1 MPRLLP
7 PTLPP
12 PKELLAAAVRAVR
25 RILREHFPG
34 TAAELAYYGLLST
47 VPCIAAFVGILGLL
61 GSDPET
67 TEAITK
73 IVREGASTEAGEAAR
88 DAARHVLD
96 RDGAAGVALGAGLVT
111 TLWVAS
117 IYLAAF
123 RRAVHR
129 VHGKDP
135 GSAWRA
141 RPLQMGLTFLGLLL
155 LALAAIVLAVT
166 KRLVREI
173 GQAAGA
179 EDATVAV
186 WSLARWPLLLFL
198 VALVTAGLYSLAP
211 RNRRR
216 RVPAVSVGAVVAV
229 LVWLVSSVGFEVW
242 VGNFAD
248 YDATYGA
255 LAGAVAFAVWL
266 WISNLALL
274 FGMVLD
280 LELSSVPEGRAR
292 GRAAR
297 AAAGGRS

>member
-1 MPRLLP
+1 MLP
-7 PTLPP
+7 T
-12 PKELLAAAVRAVR
+12 PKALLAAAVRAVR
-25 RILREHFPG
+25 RMLREHFTG

-47 VPCIAAFVGILGLL
+47 APCIAAFVGILSLL

-67 TEAITK
+67 TEAIAR
-73 IVREGASTEAGEAAR
+73 IVGEGASTEAGEAAQE
-88 DAARHVLD
+88 AARHVLD
-96 RDGAAGVALGAGLVT
+96 RDGAAGVALGAGVLT

-123 RRAVHR
+123 RRAAYR
-129 VHGKDP
+129 VHGQDP
-135 GSAWRA
+135 GPAWRV
-141 RPLQMGLTFLGLLL
+141 RPLQMGLTFIGLVV
-155 LALAAIVLAVT
+155 LALVAIVLAVT

-179 EDATVAV
+179 EDATVAI
-186 WSLARWPLLLFL
+186 WSLARWPLVLFL
-198 VALVTAGLYSLAP
+198 VVLVTAGLYNLAP
-211 RNRRR
+211 RQGRPRTR
-216 RVPAVSVGAVVAV
+216 APSVGSVAAV
-229 LVWLVSSVGFEVW
+229 LVWLLSSVGFEVW

-280 LELSSVPEGRAR
+280 LELSSTPKGDAPVRP
-292 GRAAR
+292 AR
-297 AAAGGRS
+297 AAAGGPS

>member
-1 MPRLLP
+1 M
-7 PTLPP
+7 
-12 PKELLAAAVRAVR
+12 
-25 RILREHFPG
+25 LREHFTG

-67 TEAITK
+67 TDAIAR
-73 IVREGASTEAGEAAR
+73 IVREGASAEAGEAAQ

-96 RDGAAGVALGAGLVT
+96 RNGAAGVALGVGVLT

-123 RRAVHR
+123 RRAAYR
-129 VHGKDP
+129 VHSADP
-135 GSAWRA
+135 GPAWRV
-141 RPLQMGLTFLGLLL
+141 RPLQMGLTFLGLVV
-155 LALAAIVLAVT
+155 LALVVIVLALT
-166 KRLVREI
+166 ERLVREI

-179 EDATVAV
+179 EAATVAI
-186 WSLARWPLLLFL
+186 WSLAHWPLVLLL
-198 VALVTAGLYSLAP
+198 VVLVTAGLYRLAP
-211 RNRRR
+211 RTGPPG
-216 RVPAVSVGAVVAV
+216 VQALTVGSVAAV
-229 LVWLVSSVGFEVW
+229 LVWLLASVGFEVW

-280 LELSSVPEGRAR
+280 LELSTAPNGGAPKRP
-292 GRAAR
+292 AR
-297 AAAGGRS
+297 AATGGSP

>member
-1 MPRLLP
+1 MLP
-7 PTLPP
+7 T

-25 RILREHFPG
+25 RMLREHFTG

-47 VPCIAAFVGILGLL
+47 VPCIAAFVGILGLV

-73 IVREGASTEAGEAAR
+73 IVREGASTEAGKAAHE
-88 DAARHVLD
+88 AARHVLE
-96 RDGAAGVALGAGLVT
+96 RDGAASVALGAGVVT

-123 RRAVHR
+123 RRAAYR
-129 VHGKDP
+129 VHGADP
-135 GSAWRA
+135 GPAWRV
-141 RPLQMGLTFLGLLL
+141 RPVQMGLMFLGLVG
-155 LALAAIVLAVT
+155 LALVAIVLAVT

-179 EDATVAV
+179 EDATVAI
-186 WSLARWPLLLFL
+186 WSLARWPLVLFL
-198 VALVTAGLYSLAP
+198 VVVATAGLYNLAP
-211 RNRRR
+211 RKGRP
-216 RVPAVSVGAVVAV
+216 RVWALSAGSVAAV
-229 LVWLVSSVGFEVW
+229 LVWLLSSVGFEVW
-242 VGNFAD
+242 VANFAD

-280 LELSSVPEGRAR
+280 LELNSAPEGGAAVRP
-292 GRAAR
+292 AR
-297 AAAGGRS
+297 AAAGGPS